1 MNLGQTKQINNG
13 NQIVT
18 NDFLYNIGSNIL

>member
-13 NQIVT
+13 NQNVT